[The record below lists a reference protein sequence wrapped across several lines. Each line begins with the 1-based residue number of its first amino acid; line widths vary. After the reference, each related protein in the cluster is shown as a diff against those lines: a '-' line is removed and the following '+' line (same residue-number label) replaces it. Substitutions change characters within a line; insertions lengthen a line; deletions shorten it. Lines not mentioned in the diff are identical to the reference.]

1 MLQVFYSLGGWR
13 LWTTAK
19 TLAACSE
26 SSYAWRRISRPQVP
40 YWYIKISVKGGPE
53 ICEAVLQTFRAHAAD
68 PLFGT
73 LHPAAVLTFADRN
86 TVFICLVFFLVF
98 FPVTDHIMSSGTN
111 QLPPLLFMGMYCRQL
126 RTRRGGKYPCLVWF
140 RLGWGIA
147 QPLRWLHAWF
157 KYNHKFINLR
167 TTMRRRFHRNT
178 ANTRGR
184 LRCASHPSLR
194 VYKALTYPQDSFCC
208 TAEAQMDSPRPPHLK
223 KKKKVNK
230 WIMTCW
236 S

>member
-26 SSYAWRRISRPQVP
+26 SSYARRRISRPQVP

-86 TVFICLVFFLVF
+86 TVFICLVFFWF
-98 FPVTDHIMSSGTN
+98 FFLWLITSWAAEQISSRRCF
-111 QLPPLLFMGMYCRQL
+111 LWECIVVSYE
-126 RTRRGGKYPCLVWF
+126 RGGVANIHVSCDF
-140 RLGWGIA
+140 GWGGGLLSPCGDYMHDLNII
-147 QPLRWLHAWF
+147 
-157 KYNHKFINLR
+157 INL
-167 TTMRRRFHRNT
+167 
-178 ANTRGR
+178 
-184 LRCASHPSLR
+184 
-194 VYKALTYPQDSFCC
+194 
-208 TAEAQMDSPRPPHLK
+208 
-223 KKKKVNK
+223 
-230 WIMTCW
+230 
-236 S
+236 